1 MKKVFSIIG
10 SYFLKGLLYTVPL
23 AITAYVIY
31 QVFIFFDR
39 IITIP
44 YDIPGLGIIS
54 LFLFITLMGIL
65 GSSVI
70 VQPLSRK
77 IVAFIEKTP
86 FLKTIY
92 SAVKDLVSTFVE
104 KKSSFRV
111 PVLIKVSE
119 DSNLQKIGFITEE
132 DLSSLGI
139 NDDSKVAVYIP
150 HSYAFSGLL
159 YIVERKNITIID
171 QKASD
176 VMKFIVSG
184 GVAHL
189 ESSKE
194 ENNERSD
201 H

>member
-23 AITAYVIY
+23 AITVYVIY
-31 QVFIFFDR
+31 QLFIFFDR

-54 LFLFITLMGIL
+54 LFVFITLMGIL

-70 VQPLSRK
+70 VQPISRRM
-77 IVAFIEKTP
+77 VNFIEKTP

-92 SAVKDLVSTFVE
+92 TAVKDLVSTFVE
-104 KKSSFRV
+104 KKGSFRV
-111 PVLIKVSE
+111 PVLVKISA

-132 DLSSLGI
+132 KLDAFGI
-139 NDDSKVAVYIP
+139 TDDSKVAVYFP
-150 HSYAFSGLL
+150 HSYAFSGNVL
-159 YIVERKNITIID
+159 IVERKNVTIID
-171 QKASD
+171 QKAAD

-189 ESSKE
+189 DPTIESPD
-194 ENNERSD
+194 ERSD
-201 H
+201 S